1 MHARRDTITVV
12 TDAQPLRISFDDSG
26 GTLTAR
32 FAGRLDAVALTTH
45 WDSSSAQL
53 RASTSK
59 AFAIDLSAVE
69 HLDGSGLG
77 LILGLEYLA
86 ANRGASINIIGATE
100 AQTRLMEMA
109 RRGQD
114 RSLAKSQEG
123 FFEHIGSGTRA
134 VWSFLR
140 SFIEFRGELLRTIL
154 AAVREPRQLRVGDTL
169 REMSVVGANAL
180 PVVALL
186 GFLIGA
192 IIAFQ
197 CMDPLA
203 KYGAKLQVADIVGIS
218 ILRELGPLI
227 TAILVAGRS
236 GAAFAATIGTM
247 KVGQEVDA
255 LRTFGITPI
264 RFLVLPRFVAC
275 VCMTPLLAVFA
286 DLMGI
291 AGGSVIMLSEGFSLR
306 QYLNEVQHAVDA
318 AALIQGL
325 VKAGVFGALIAVI
338 GCQRG
343 LATNKEEGAR
353 AVGAQTTGAVVSSI
367 VMIVIADA
375 VLGAFFY
382 TIGI

>member
-1 MHARRDTITVV
+1 MR
-12 TDAQPLRISFDDSG
+12 
-26 GTLTAR
+26 
-32 FAGRLDAVALTTH
+32 
-45 WDSSSAQL
+45 
-53 RASTSK
+53 
-59 AFAIDLSAVE
+59 
-69 HLDGSGLG
+69 
-77 LILGLEYLA
+77 
-86 ANRGASINIIGATE
+86 
-100 AQTRLMEMA
+100 EMA
-109 RRGQD
+109 
-114 RSLAKSQEG
+114 
-123 FFEHIGSGTRA
+123 
-134 VWSFLR
+134 
-140 SFIEFRGELLRTIL
+140 
-154 AAVREPRQLRVGDTL
+154 
-169 REMSVVGANAL
+169 VVGAHAV

-186 GFLIGA
+186 GFLIGG

-197 CMDPLA
+197 TMAPFA
-203 KYGAKLQVADIVGIS
+203 KYGAQLQVADVVGVS

-255 LRTFGITPI
+255 LRTFGIAPM

-291 AGGSVIMLSEGFSLR
+291 AGGSVIMMSEGFSFR
-306 QYLNEVQHAVDA
+306 QYLNEVQVAVDA
-318 AALIQGL
+318 SSFLQGL

-343 LATNKEEGAR
+343 LATAKEDGAR
-353 AVGAQTTGAVVSSI
+353 AVGDQTTKAVVSSI

-375 VLGAFFY
+375 IMGVFFY

>member
-1 MHARRDTITVV
+1 MADASTIRIAFEEAAGMLTVRLGGRV
-12 TDAQPLRISFDDSG
+12 DA
-26 GTLTAR
+26 A
-32 FAGRLDAVALTTH
+32 ALAQY
-45 WDSSSAQL
+45 WESSAAQL

-59 AFAIDLSAVE
+59 AVAIDLSAVD

-86 ANRGASINIIGATE
+86 QHSGTQTTIVGATE

-114 RSLAKSQEG
+114 RAAAHEQEG
-123 FFEHIGSGTRA
+123 FVQYIGAVTLEVGQFFRA
-134 VWSFLR
+134 LV
-140 SFIEFRGELLRTIL
+140 EFRGELLGMIIAT
-154 AAVREPRQLRVGDTL
+154 VRNPRLLRVGDTM
-169 REMSVVGANAL
+169 REMAIVGAHAV

-197 CMDPLA
+197 CVEPLS
-203 KYGAKLQVADIVGIS
+203 KYGAKLQVADIVGVS

-255 LRTFGITPI
+255 LRTFGIAPM

-275 VCMTPLLAVFA
+275 VCMTPLLAIFA
-286 DLMGI
+286 NLMGI
-291 AGGSVIMLSEGFSLR
+291 AGGAVIMMNEGFSFR
-306 QYLNEVQHAVDA
+306 QYLNEVQQAVHTGS
-318 AALIQGL
+318 LLQGL
-325 VKAGVFGALIAVI
+325 IKAGIFGALIAII

-343 LATNKEEGAR
+343 LATNKEDGAR
-353 AVGAQTTGAVVSSI
+353 AVGAQTTSAVVSSI
-367 VMIVIADA
+367 VMIILADA

-382 TIGI
+382 TIGV

>member
-1 MHARRDTITVV
+1 MP
-12 TDAQPLRISFDDSG
+12 DAETFRILFEVAPG
-26 GTLTAR
+26 GLTAR
-32 FAGRLDAVALTTH
+32 FVGRLDARAIAAH
-45 WDSSSAQL
+45 WETSAAQL
-53 RASTSK
+53 RSNASK
-59 AFAIDLSAVE
+59 VFAIDLSAVDY
-69 HLDGSGLG
+69 LDGSGLG
-77 LILGLEYLA
+77 LVLGLEALA
-86 ANRGASINIIGATE
+86 AERGAVTNIIGASE
-100 AQTRLMEMA
+100 AQLRLMDMA

-114 RSLAKSQEG
+114 RSHAAAQEG
-123 FFEHIGSGTRA
+123 FVEHIGRVTLEIGR
-134 VWSFLR
+134 FLR
-140 SFIEFRGELLRTIL
+140 GFVEFRGELLRTML
-154 AAVREPRQLRVGDTL
+154 AALRDPRQLRWGDTL
-169 REMSVVGANAL
+169 REMSVVGAHAL

-218 ILRELGPLI
+218 IFRELGPLI

-255 LRTFGITPI
+255 LRTFGITPM

-306 QYLNEVQHAVDA
+306 QYLNEIQFAVNA
-318 AALIQGL
+318 SAFLQGL

-353 AVGAQTTGAVVSSI
+353 AVGSQTTGAVVSSI
-367 VMIVIADA
+367 VLIVIADA

-382 TIGI
+382 TLGI

>member
-1 MHARRDTITVV
+1 MTETATAQISITDEAGVLCV
-12 TDAQPLRISFDDSG
+12 RPMGRIDA
-26 GTLTAR
+26 A
-32 FAGRLDAVALTTH
+32 ALTSH
-45 WDSSSAQL
+45 WDASAA
-53 RASTSK
+53 RVRTS
-59 AFAIDLSAVE
+59 AMQSMSVDLSGVTQ
-69 HLDGSGLG
+69 LDGAGLG

-86 ANRGASINIIGATE
+86 TARGCVVRRQGVTE
-100 AQTRLMEMA
+100 AHARLLEMA
-109 RRGQD
+109 SRGQD
-114 RSLAKSQEG
+114 RTSRAVNQG
-123 FFEHIGSGTRA
+123 FLEHIGDATMSIVAYVKELVR
-134 VWSFLR
+134 
-140 SFIEFRGELLRTIL
+140 FRGELMLALL
-154 AAVREPRQLRVGDTL
+154 AAIRNPRQLRWGDTM
-169 REMSVVGANAL
+169 REMAVVGAHAV

-186 GFLIGA
+186 GFLIGG

-197 CMDPLA
+197 TMAPFA
-203 KYGAKLQVADIVGIS
+203 KYGAQLQVADVVGVS

-255 LRTFGITPI
+255 LRTFGIAPM

-291 AGGSVIMLSEGFSLR
+291 AGGSVIMMSEGFSFR
-306 QYLNEVQHAVDA
+306 QYLNEVQVAVDA
-318 AALIQGL
+318 SSFLQGL

-343 LATNKEEGAR
+343 LATAKEDGAR
-353 AVGAQTTGAVVSSI
+353 AVGDQTTKAVVSSI

-375 VLGAFFY
+375 IMGVFFY